1 MTYLGCVLDE
11 TMSGETMALKFMNEI
26 NGILKFLY
34 RKNRFLTPELRRMLC
49 SALIQPHFVYAYP
62 QLVTLILLKKW
73 KRKSKLSKINA

>member
-49 SALIQPHFVYAYP
+49 NALIQPHFVYAYP
-62 QLVTLILLKKW
+62 QLVTLILLKK
-73 KRKSKLSKINA
+73 